1 MNTTCRKDSASTARS
16 IFKRDREARTPVG
29 AEPRL
34 QAQRGSALIWLI
46 ALAILI
52 GAAVGGALVAM
63 WVFKNVDARLMLVD
77 QPARITID
85 EKLKVTARALDNL
98 NIRLDDVIHTKVPVD
113 QIIKVP
119 VKETLNVIADFD
131 GIVPIKMEVQ
141 VRDQIV
147 LDQVL
152 DLNAVI
158 DAEILGDKLK
168 LPIRGKVPVKAIV
181 PVSLDIPV
189 DQPVRIKFI
198 APVGVKIVQD
208 LTVPLR
214 TVIEADIPIQA
225 DLSVPVKSD
234 IPAEAEFSRE
244 PLAATIVDA
253 DLRLPLRTLRLE
265 RKDDQA
271 GSEVKPRSE

>member
-1 MNTTCRKDSASTARS
+1 MSAIHSESGRG
-16 IFKRDREARTPVG
+16 R
-29 AEPRL
+29 
-34 QAQRGSALIWLI
+34 QRQLGGLTLWLI
-46 ALAILI
+46 LLVILI
-52 GAAVGGALVAM
+52 GAIAGGALVAM
-63 WVFKNVDARLMLVD
+63 WVFKNIDARLLLVD

-85 EKLKVTARALDNL
+85 EKLLVTARALDNL
-98 NIRLDDVIHTKVPVD
+98 NIRIDDVITTQVPVD
-113 QIIKVP
+113 QELRIP
-119 VKETLNVIADFD
+119 VREQLNVIADFD
-131 GIVPIKMEVQ
+131 GTVPIKMDVQ

-189 DQPVRIKFI
+189 NQPVRIKFT
-198 APVGVKIVQD
+198 APVGVRIKQD

-214 TVIEADIPIQA
+214 TTIKADIPIQA

-234 IPAEAEFSRE
+234 IPAEAIFGRD
-244 PLAATIVDA
+244 PIAATIVEA

-265 RKDDQA
+265 KKGDGQTGA
-271 GSEVKPRSE
+271 MPPTAAAPTKPATAAPAP